1 MSEDVLRQR
10 ALNGDEEALDELIH
24 RLAEVR
30 KQIAEQRKRA
40 AEQRKRAAE
49 QRKRAA
55 EQRKRADELQSL
67 VTQLEHD
74 IYVYNLT
81 NRCTIQYL
89 RMRPAYMPAC

>member
-10 ALNGDEEALDELIH
+10 ALNGDEEALDELIN

-40 AEQRKRAAE
+40 AEQRKRAD
-49 QRKRAA
+49 